1 MRSVII
7 AFSMYSRLPMPR
19 VGWDEKSLSWA
30 LCWFPLVGGVI
41 GAVLWGWM
49 WLWERFGL
57 GALGAAGAV
66 LLPIAVSGGI
76 HMDGLCDTCDA
87 LASNREPARR
97 LEILKDSHAGAFACI
112 GCGVYLLA
120 MFAAWT
126 EAPRCAVL
134 ALSPV
139 LSRCLSA
146 LAAVSW
152 KNARG
157 SGLLASFTAP
167 MDSRR
172 ARALLMALTAAVMTV
187 MTLLD
192 GSAAVVG
199 AALSFLWYWRMAF
212 RAFGGITGDTAGWF
226 LQICELFQVAGMA
239 VAGKAGLGL

>member
-1 MRSVII
+1 MKSAVI
-7 AFSMYSRLPMPR
+7 AFAMYSKLPMPR
-19 VGWDEKSLSWA
+19 VEWDKDSLAWA
-30 LCWFPLVGGVI
+30 LCWFPAVGAVI
-41 GAVLWGWM
+41 GAALCVWF
-49 WLWERFGL
+49 WLWERYDL

-66 LLPIAVSGGI
+66 LLPIAISGGI

-87 LASNREPARR
+87 LASNQERTRR

-120 MFAAWT
+120 MFAAWL
-126 EAPRCAVL
+126 EAPRCLAL

-139 LSRCLSA
+139 LSRCLSG

-167 MDSRR
+167 MDAKR
-172 ARALLMALTAAVMTV
+172 AKRVLLGLTVLVMAG

-192 GSAAVVG
+192 GYAAVLA
-199 AALSFLWYWRMAF
+199 AALSFAWYHHMAF

-226 LQICELFQVAGMA
+226 LQICELFQVLGMA
-239 VAGKAGLGL
+239 AALKAGF

>member
-1 MRSVII
+1 MKSAVI
-7 AFSMYSRLPMPR
+7 AFAMYSKIPMPR
-19 VGWDEKSLSWA
+19 VEWDKKSLAWA
-30 LCWFPLVGGVI
+30 LCWFPVVGAVI
-41 GAVLWGWM
+41 GAALWGWL
-49 WLWERFGL
+49 WLWDRFDL
-57 GALGAAGAV
+57 GTLGAAGGA
-66 LLPIAVSGGI
+66 LLPIALSGGI

-87 LASNREPARR
+87 LASNQDRARR

-120 MFAAWT
+120 LFAAWT
-126 EAPRCAVL
+126 EAPRCVAL

-139 LSRCLSA
+139 LSRCLSG

-167 MDSRR
+167 MDAGR
-172 ARALLMALTAAVMTV
+172 AKAVLLGLTVLVMV
-187 MTLLD
+187 GMTLLD
-192 GSAAVVG
+192 GYAAVLA
-199 AALSFLWYWRMAF
+199 AALSFLWYRRMAF

-239 VAGKAGLGL
+239 VAGKAGF